1 MRFSVVIFVLLAIGC
16 RVLRSQSAGTASN
29 PDSATSATLYSG
41 RYEARIGTSF
51 EPSQDRLRL
60 DIGGTHNLLY
70 VNSYSMKEE
79 GTAIREEWERTV
91 SIGADF
97 FTWTRLRA
105 TRSFKF
111 PVEAVDY
118 YFGLNSAVRFNG
130 ALPINELRLRLAH
143 ISAHLVDGD
152 TGLAGGSRSV
162 TTYSR
167 EFVDLMASGSL
178 RPSSGAFVRLY
189 AGGEWLFHTIPD
201 TVARLSPY
209 LGADGHYRLWGAS
222 TTARAGLELRLNP
235 DYDGRVEVRGRLGIK
250 FNRPDATGLLVEA
263 GYNRGRSAYGQYYD
277 RTEEFGWIGFGIDF
291 SALWLTT
298 K

>member
-1 MRFSVVIFVLLAIGC
+1 MASSLCLVLLLLFSGGLLIAQE
-16 RVLRSQSAGTASN
+16 VGTAAN
-29 PDSATSATLYSG
+29 PDAAFSSTLFSG

-60 DIGGTHNLLY
+60 DIGATHNLLY
-70 VNSYSMKEE
+70 LTSYSMKEE
-79 GTAIREEWERTV
+79 GGAVRQEWERTISV
-91 SIGADF
+91 GADF

-118 YFGLNSAVRFNG
+118 YFGLNSAVRFNTP
-130 ALPINELRLRLAH
+130 LLINELRLRLAH

-167 EFVDLMASGSL
+167 EFVDLVAARLL
-178 RPSSGAFVRLY
+178 RPNASSFLRLY
-189 AGGEWLFHTIPD
+189 AGAEWPFHAIPD
-201 TVARLSPY
+201 TLANITPY
-209 LGADGHYRLWGAS
+209 FGADGAWVIFSGA
-222 TTARAGLELRLNP
+222 TTLRGGLEFRPNP
-235 DYDGRVEVRGRLGIK
+235 DFDGAIELRARVGIK
-250 FNRPDATGLLVEA
+250 FNRPDATGLLLEA
-263 GYNRGRSAYGQYYD
+263 GYNRGRSSYGQYYD

-291 SALWLTT
+291 SGLWLTT